1 MSSKPKPKRP
11 NAVRRIMEREE
22 SRERRFREA
31 SVASN
36 GGTSNTTPAPT
47 AAPPKPNRPKCANP
61 KCPKPNVVDGTCQT
75 CGMVA
80 DDSNIVSEITFGES
94 SSGAAVVHGTHVA
107 FDQGGIRGVGGLAF
121 RRVAGGGA
129 SEARERSLREVK
141 SFMQQYTYQLR
152 LGQSIGD
159 IAFRYY
165 KACSHANFV
174 QGRRKQNVA
183 AICLYAACRAENNH
197 KIMLLDLADLLKVD
211 VFVLG
216 RGYKDFL
223 NRFPEFL
230 NGPRPIVI
238 EDLIYRFASKLEL
251 YHDTD
256 KVALSAVRIAKRMQH
271 DNITHGRRPAGIC
284 GAAVIMAARAHN
296 YRRTVREVVYIAKV
310 TMATIQERMDE
321 FASVPA
327 AQMTVKDFHDKDP
340 LEEGPSHDPP
350 FVYKQTDEWKAKHT
364 RPKKRK
370 RKEAGDDKKGAK
382 KIRTNDGSSA
392 APQTIDK
399 DGFVVP
405 LVPQQGDSDDNVAAE
420 ALIVTAVAGEEQ
432 QLRTLVEEYG
442 ELDEDDEDEEESESE
457 SESDDE
463 EDEVDPSSEEAFA
476 KAQGVEITT
485 SGTPTSND
493 ETAGKES
500 DKKKKK
506 GRKQKKITMPLTQE
520 WQTDEALLE
529 KEMEAHLH
537 DPEFLNAAQAE
548 KVAADN
554 RVLKMKKLAAARKR
568 QVEASRQAKQPA
580 ANASS
585 ATSATELS
593 SAPTLAPV
601 PASASGP
608 TANSTPADSTPVN
621 STPAN
626 STPANSTPAISTP
639 APTSTEQ
646 SNTTKENETVMEDA
660 GARQERQQDP
670 TTDRLNPSF
679 PVPYTRPQYICNPAL
694 DDPIVH
700 EDEFAD
706 DPEVKYCR
714 LGDAEAKMK
723 EQIWVNLHV
732 DFLRVKQQRVFDQ
745 KLAGKNKSMNSN
757 RRKNKKNRIEDN
769 GGVPETAEEAAVNML
784 RNRGIS
790 TKLDYSK
797 LGQIFDLDFNEKGP
811 GSNEADSALASE
823 AGDAAEDRGNE
834 GESSGGGAAAAPA
847 DTAAEKEQDEA
858 AEEEVEDAP
867 AEEDYEENYNDDEG
881 RYDDYDEGGEED
893 INPFADDDEMDDEE
907 EY

>member
-22 SRERRFREA
+22 SRERRVREA
-31 SVASN
+31 SIASN
-36 GGTSNTTPAPT
+36 GGANNSTTPTT

-141 SFMQQYTYQLR
+141 AMMQQYSYQLR
-152 LGQSIGD
+152 IGQSISD

-197 KIMLLDLADLLKVD
+197 KIMLIDLADLLHAD
-211 VFVLG
+211 VFALG

-230 NGPRPIVI
+230 TGPRPIVI
-238 EDLIYRFASKLEL
+238 EDLIFRFASKLEFL
-251 YHDTD
+251 HDTN

-284 GAAVIMAARAHN
+284 GAALIMAARAHN
-296 YRRTVREVVYIAKV
+296 YRRTVREVVYIVKV

-327 AQMTVKDFHDKDP
+327 AQLTVQDFHDKDP
-340 LEEGPSHDPP
+340 LEAGPAHDPP

-370 RKEAGDDKKGAK
+370 RKEAGDGKKKGTK
-382 KIRTNDGSSA
+382 KMRTNDGSSA
-392 APQTIDK
+392 APPTVDK

-405 LVPQQGDSDDNVAAE
+405 PVPRQEGDSDPEVEAE

-432 QLRTLVEEYG
+432 QLKTLVEEYG
-442 ELDEDDEDEEESESE
+442 ELDEEEEDEDDSDSD
-457 SESDDE
+457 SDSDDE
-463 EDEVDPSSEEAFA
+463 EDEVDPSSEIAFA
-476 KAQGVEITT
+476 KAQGVDIAA
-485 SGTPTSND
+485 SGASTSNG
-493 ETAGKES
+493 ETAGKKG
-500 DKKKKK
+500 DKRKKKTG
-506 GRKQKKITMPLTQE
+506 GRKLRKITMPITQE

-529 KEMEAHLH
+529 KEMEGHLH

-548 KVAADN
+548 KAASDN
-554 RVLKMKKLAAARKR
+554 RAEKEKVAEVRKKKILAQREKIK
-568 QVEASRQAKQPA
+568 QQA
-580 ANASS
+580 
-585 ATSATELS
+585 TT
-593 SAPTLAPV
+593 
-601 PASASGP
+601 PASASSAP
-608 TANSTPADSTPVN
+608 APSSAATPA
-621 STPAN
+621 PA
-626 STPANSTPAISTP
+626 PAPATTNATP
-639 APTSTEQ
+639 APTSTEHP
-646 SNTTKENETVMEDA
+646 NTTKETDTVMEDA
-660 GARQERQQDP
+660 GARDERQQEP
-670 TTDRLNPSF
+670 VTDRLNPS
-679 PVPYTRPQYICNPAL
+679 VPMPYMRPQYVSNKAL

-700 EDEFAD
+700 EHEFAD

-714 LGDAEAKMK
+714 LGEAEAKMK
-723 EQIWVNLHV
+723 EQIWVNIHV
-732 DFLRVKQQRVFDQ
+732 DFLRSKQQRVFDA
-745 KLAGKNKSMNSN
+745 KLAEKNKGPNK
-757 RRKNKKNRIEDN
+757 RKNKKNRVHEN
-769 GGVPETAEEAAVNML
+769 NGVPETAEEAAVNMM

-797 LGQIFDLDFNEKGP
+797 LGQIFNVDFNEQGP

-823 AGDAAEDRGNE
+823 AGDATGGHGNE
-834 GESSGGGAAAAPA
+834 GESSGGAAAAVVESTPA
-847 DTAAEKEQDEA
+847 T
-858 AEEEVEDAP
+858 EEVVEAEVEEPNPEGEYEGEDN
-867 AEEDYEENYNDDEG
+867 ENG
-881 RYDDYDEGGEED
+881 GGYDDYDEGGEED
-893 INPFADDDEMDDEE
+893 INPFADDDEVDDEE

>member
-36 GGTSNTTPAPT
+36 GGASNTTPT

-141 SFMQQYTYQLR
+141 ALMQQYSYQLR
-152 LGQSIGD
+152 IGQSISD

-197 KIMLLDLADLLKVD
+197 KIMLIDLADLLRAD
-211 VFVLG
+211 VFALG

-230 NGPRPIVI
+230 TGPRPIVI
-238 EDLIYRFASKLEL
+238 EDLIYRFASKLEFL
-251 YHDTD
+251 HDTN

-284 GAAVIMAARAHN
+284 GAALIMAARAHN
-296 YRRTVREVVYIAKV
+296 YRRTVREVVYIVKV

-327 AQMTVKDFHDKDP
+327 AQMTVQDFHDKDP
-340 LEEGPSHDPP
+340 LEAGPAHDPP

-370 RKEAGDDKKGAK
+370 RKDAGDGKKRGGK
-382 KIRTNDGSSA
+382 KIRTNNGSSA

-405 LVPQQGDSDDNVAAE
+405 PVPRQEGDSDPDVEAE

-432 QLRTLVEEYG
+432 QLKTLVEEYG
-442 ELDEDDEDEEESESE
+442 ELDEEDEDEDDD
-457 SESDDE
+457 SDSDLDSGDE
-463 EDEVDPSSEEAFA
+463 EDDVDPSSEVAFA
-476 KAQGVEITT
+476 KAQGVDIAA
-485 SGTPTSND
+485 SGASTSNG
-493 ETAGKES
+493 ETAGKKG

-506 GRKQKKITMPLTQE
+506 GGKKLRKITMPITQE

-529 KEMEAHLH
+529 KEMEGHLH

-548 KVAADN
+548 KVATDK
-554 RVLKMKKLAAARKR
+554 RVETEKKKKLADARKKKLELA
-568 QVEASRQAKQPA
+568 QKAKQQA
-580 ANASS
+580 ANSASAS
-585 ATSATELS
+585 T
-593 SAPTLAPV
+593 APA
-601 PASASGP
+601 PASAPASTSGP
-608 TANSTPADSTPVN
+608 TVN
-621 STPAN
+621 P
-626 STPANSTPAISTP
+626 TP

-646 SNTTKENETVMEDA
+646 PNTTKETDTVMEDA
-660 GARQERQQDP
+660 GAREERQDEP
-670 TTDRLNPSF
+670 VTDRLNPSF
-679 PVPYTRPQYICNPAL
+679 PIQYTRPQYIPNKAL

-700 EDEFAD
+700 EHEFAD

-714 LGDAEAKMK
+714 LGEAEAKMK
-723 EQIWVNLHV
+723 EQIWVNIHV
-732 DFLRVKQQRVFDQ
+732 DFLRSKQQKVFDA
-745 KLAGKNKSMNSN
+745 KLAEKNKGPNSKK
-757 RRKNKKNRIEDN
+757 RKNKKNRVEDN
-769 GGVPETAEEAAVNML
+769 GGVPETAEEAAVNMM

-823 AGDAAEDRGNE
+823 AGDATEGHSNE
-834 GESSGGGAAAAPA
+834 GESSGGAAAATVGTTTGA
-847 DTAAEKEQDEA
+847 GGKTHEDAVEEEAE
-858 AEEEVEDAP
+858 EEEVEEAP
-867 AEEDYEENYNDDEG
+867 EEAYEEYNENEG
-881 RYDDYDEGGEED
+881 GYDDYDEGGEED
-893 INPFADDDEMDDEE
+893 INPFADDDEVDDDEE
-907 EY
+907 Y

>member
-36 GGTSNTTPAPT
+36 GGTSNSTPAPTT

-340 LEEGPSHDPP
+340 AEGGPSHDPP

-370 RKEAGDDKKGAK
+370 RKQDGDGKNGTK
-382 KIRTNDGSSA
+382 KIRTNDGTSA

-405 LVPQQGDSDDNVAAE
+405 PVPQQEGHSDDNVDAE

-442 ELDEDDEDEEESESE
+442 ELDEEDEDDEDSGSD
-457 SESDDE
+457 SDSDDE

-476 KAQGVEITT
+476 KAQGVDIPATGA
-485 SGTPTSND
+485 SASNA
-493 ETAGKES
+493 ESTGKEG

-506 GRKQKKITMPLTQE
+506 GKKQKKITMPINQE
-520 WQTDEALLE
+520 WQSDEALLE

-537 DPEFLNAAQAE
+537 DPEFLNAARAE
-548 KVAADN
+548 KVAEHN
-554 RVLKMKKLAAARKR
+554 RALKMKKIEAARKKKAE
-568 QVEASRQAKQPA
+568 QQAKKQA
-580 ANASS
+580 ADAAS
-585 ATSATELS
+585 ATSATES
-593 SAPTLAPV
+593 STAPTPAAV
-601 PASASGP
+601 PASASGTTADSTP
-608 TANSTPADSTPVN
+608 TNSTPAS
-621 STPAN
+621 STPAESS
-626 STPANSTPAISTP
+626 STDSSFTPT
-639 APTSTEQ
+639 TTEQ
-646 SNTTKENETVMEDA
+646 SSTTKGTDTVMEDA
-660 GARQERQQDP
+660 SARQQRQTEP
-670 TTDRLNPSF
+670 ITDRPNPADST
-679 PVPYTRPQYICNPAL
+679 PYTRPQYVGNPAL
-694 DDPIVH
+694 DDPIVR

-706 DPEVKYCR
+706 DPEVMYCR

-745 KLAGKNKSMNSN
+745 KLAGKNKGMNSK
-757 RRKNKKNRIEDN
+757 RKNKKNQVQDN

-797 LGQIFDLDFNEKGP
+797 LGQIFDVGFNEEGP
-811 GSNEADSALASE
+811 GSNEEESAQASV
-823 AGDAAEDRGNE
+823 AGDSFEDRGNE
-834 GESSGGGAAAAPA
+834 GQGPSVPAAAPA
-847 DTAAEKEQDEA
+847 NDAAEKEQEEVV
-858 AEEEVEDAP
+858 EEEVEDGP
-867 AEEDYEENYNDDEG
+867 AEEEYEEDYNNDDG

>member
-36 GGTSNTTPAPT
+36 GGASNTTPAPT
-47 AAPPKPNRPKCANP
+47 AAAPPKPNRPKCANP

-141 SFMQQYTYQLR
+141 ALMQQYSYQLR
-152 LGQSIGD
+152 IGQSISD

-197 KIMLLDLADLLKVD
+197 KIMLIDLADLLHTD
-211 VFVLG
+211 VFALG

-230 NGPRPIVI
+230 TGPRPIVI
-238 EDLIYRFASKLEL
+238 EDLIYRFASKLEFL
-251 YHDTD
+251 HDTN

-284 GAAVIMAARAHN
+284 GAALIMAARAHN
-296 YRRTVREVVYIAKV
+296 YRRTVREVVYIVKV

-327 AQMTVKDFHDKDP
+327 AQMTVQDFDNEDLLKAAP
-340 LEEGPSHDPP
+340 EHDPP

-370 RKEAGDDKKGAK
+370 RKEAGDGKKKGTK

-405 LVPQQGDSDDNVAAE
+405 PVPRQEGDSDPDVEAE

-432 QLRTLVEEYG
+432 QLKTLVEEYG
-442 ELDEDDEDEEESESE
+442 ELDEEDEDEDGDSNSD
-457 SESDDE
+457 SDSDDE
-463 EDEVDPSSEEAFA
+463 EEDVDPSSEVAFA
-476 KAQGVEITT
+476 KAQGVDIAASGASSNGET
-485 SGTPTSND
+485 SGKNGD
-493 ETAGKES
+493 KEKKRGK
-500 DKKKKK
+500 KL
-506 GRKQKKITMPLTQE
+506 RKITMPITQE

-529 KEMEAHLH
+529 KEMEGHLH

-548 KVAADN
+548 KVATDK
-554 RVLKMKKLAAARKR
+554 RVESQKKLADARKKKQER
-568 QVEASRQAKQPA
+568 AQNAKQQA
-580 ANASS
+580 ANSASVPS
-585 ATSATELS
+585 VPA
-593 SAPTLAPV
+593 
-601 PASASGP
+601 PASAPASTSGP
-608 TANSTPADSTPVN
+608 TADPP
-621 STPAN
+621 
-626 STPANSTPAISTP
+626 P

-646 SNTTKENETVMEDA
+646 PSTTKETDTVMEDA
-660 GARQERQQDP
+660 GTREERQDEP
-670 TTDRLNPSF
+670 VTDRLNPPLSTQ
-679 PVPYTRPQYICNPAL
+679 YTRPEYVPNKAL

-700 EDEFAD
+700 EHEFAD

-714 LGDAEAKMK
+714 LGEAEAKMK
-723 EQIWVNLHV
+723 EQIWVNIHV
-732 DFLRVKQQRVFDQ
+732 DFLRSKQQRVFDA
-745 KLAGKNKSMNSN
+745 KLAEKNKGPNSN
-757 RRKNKKNRIEDN
+757 KRKNKKNRVEDN
-769 GGVPETAEEAAVNML
+769 GGVPETAEEAAVNMM

-823 AGDAAEDRGNE
+823 AGDATENHDKE
-834 GESSGGGAAAAPA
+834 GEGAGSAAAAAVESAP
-847 DTAAEKEQDEA
+847 A
-858 AEEEVEDAP
+858 AEEEVQEEVEDAAP
-867 AEEDYEENYNDDEG
+867 EEEFEEEYNNEDEG
-881 RYDDYDEGGEED
+881 GYDDYDEGGEED
-893 INPFADDDEMDDEE
+893 INPFADDDEVDDED

>member
-36 GGTSNTTPAPT
+36 GGTSNSTPAPT

-340 LEEGPSHDPP
+340 TEGGPSHDPP

-364 RPKKRK
+364 RPRKRK
-370 RKEAGDDKKGAK
+370 RKEAGDGKKGSK
-382 KIRTNDGSSA
+382 KIRTSDGSSV

-405 LVPQQGDSDDNVAAE
+405 PVPQQEGHSDDNVDAE

-442 ELDEDDEDEEESESE
+442 ELDEEEDDEEDSDSDAD
-457 SESDDE
+457 SDSDSDDE

-476 KAQGVEITT
+476 KAQGVDVTT
-485 SGTPTSND
+485 SGASTSNG
-493 ETAGKES
+493 ETTGKEG

-506 GRKQKKITMPLTQE
+506 GKKQKITMPLTQE

-548 KVAADN
+548 KVAEDN
-554 RVLKMKKLAAARKR
+554 RVLKMNKLAAARKR
-568 QVEASRQAKQPA
+568 KAEQSQQAKQPA
-580 ANASS
+580 ATAAS
-585 ATSATELS
+585 ATSATEPL
-593 SAPTLAPV
+593 SAPTPAPI

-608 TANSTPADSTPVN
+608 GADSTPAS
-621 STPAN
+621 STPTT
-626 STPANSTPAISTP
+626 STTTPA
-639 APTSTEQ
+639 STEQ
-646 SNTTKENETVMEDA
+646 SNTTKETDTVMEDA
-660 GARQERQQDP
+660 SARQERQQDP
-670 TTDRLNPSF
+670 VTDRLNPAF
-679 PVPYTRPQYICNPAL
+679 PIPYTRPQYIGNPAL

-745 KLAGKNKSMNSN
+745 KLAGKNKGMNSN
-757 RRKNKKNRIEDN
+757 KRKNKKNRIEDN

-797 LGQIFDLDFNEKGP
+797 LGQIFDLGFNEEGP

-823 AGDAAEDRGNE
+823 AGDAAEDHEDG
-834 GESSGGGAAAAPA
+834 GESSGGAAAAPA
-847 DTAAEKEQDEA
+847 DAAAEKEQEDA
-858 AEEEVEDAP
+858 VEEEVEDAP

>member
-36 GGTSNTTPAPT
+36 GGASNTTPAPT
-47 AAPPKPNRPKCANP
+47 AAPPKPSRPKCANP

-141 SFMQQYTYQLR
+141 ALMQQYSYQLR
-152 LGQSIGD
+152 LGQSISD

-197 KIMLLDLADLLKVD
+197 KIMLIDLADLLHTD
-211 VFVLG
+211 VFALG

-230 NGPRPIVI
+230 TGPRPIVI
-238 EDLIYRFASKLEL
+238 EDLIYRFASKLEFL
-251 YHDTD
+251 HDTN

-284 GAAVIMAARAHN
+284 GAALIMAARAHN
-296 YRRTVREVVYIAKV
+296 YRRTVREVVYIVKV

-327 AQMTVKDFHDKDP
+327 AQLTVQDFHDKDP
-340 LEEGPSHDPP
+340 LEVPAHDPP

-370 RKEAGDDKKGAK
+370 RKEAENGKRKGTK

-405 LVPQQGDSDDNVAAE
+405 SVPRQEGDSDPDVEAE

-432 QLRTLVEEYG
+432 QLKTLVEEYG
-442 ELDEDDEDEEESESE
+442 ELDEDEDEDDDSDSD
-457 SESDDE
+457 SDSDDE
-463 EDEVDPSSEEAFA
+463 EDDIDPSSEVAFA
-476 KAQGVEITT
+476 KAQG
-485 SGTPTSND
+485 NKKM
-493 ETAGKES
+493 GK
-500 DKKKKK
+500 KL
-506 GRKQKKITMPLTQE
+506 RKITMPITQE

-529 KEMEAHLH
+529 KEMESHLH

-548 KVAADN
+548 KVATDK
-554 RVLKMKKLAAARKR
+554 RVESQKKLADARK
-568 QVEASRQAKQPA
+568 KQ
-580 ANASS
+580 
-585 ATSATELS
+585 
-593 SAPTLAPV
+593 
-601 PASASGP
+601 
-608 TANSTPADSTPVN
+608 
-621 STPAN
+621 
-626 STPANSTPAISTP
+626 
-639 APTSTEQ
+639 
-646 SNTTKENETVMEDA
+646 
-660 GARQERQQDP
+660 QERAQ
-670 TTDRLNPSF
+670 T
-679 PVPYTRPQYICNPAL
+679 L

-700 EDEFAD
+700 EHEFAD
-706 DPEVKYCR
+706 DPEVMYCR
-714 LGDAEAKMK
+714 LGEAEAKMK
-723 EQIWVNLHV
+723 EQIWVNIHV
-732 DFLRVKQQRVFDQ
+732 DFLRSKQQRVFDA
-745 KLAGKNKSMNSN
+745 KLAEKNKGPNSN
-757 RRKNKKNRIEDN
+757 KRKNKKNRVEDN
-769 GGVPETAEEAAVNML
+769 GGVPETAEEAAVNMM

-823 AGDAAEDRGNE
+823 AGDATEDHINE
-834 GESSGGGAAAAPA
+834 GEGSGGAAAAAVNSAP
-847 DTAAEKEQDEA
+847 A
-858 AEEEVEDAP
+858 AEEEVQEEMEDVAP
-867 AEEDYEENYNDDEG
+867 EEEIEEEYNNEDEDG
-881 RYDDYDEGGEED
+881 YNDYDEGGEED
-893 INPFADDDEMDDEE
+893 INPFADDDEVDDEDE
-907 EY
+907 